1 MEIFFNDPEDLPV
14 PPEEVKIRELTAK
27 AYPDGRRV
35 RVYLEISP
43 FQRAPDAELNIV
55 NSEKQIMASVSVI
68 ETMDPKMEMTLHLP
82 ASTAPGTYQ
91 LSARVFYREEI
102 EEPENSEEPAE
113 PISLPDIQVV
123 DQSEILFEID

>member
-27 AYPDGRRV
+27 AYPDRRRV
-35 RVYLEISP
+35 RVYLELSP
-43 FQRAPDAELNIV
+43 FQQAPDAELNIV
-55 NSEKQIMASVSVI
+55 NRENQTMASVNVI

-82 ASTAPGTYQ
+82 ASTTPGMYK

-102 EEPENSEEPAE
+102 DEPETDEEPIEN
-113 PISLPDIQVV
+113 ISLPEIQVV
-123 DQSEILFEID
+123 DQTETLFEID

>member
-35 RVYLEISP
+35 RVYLEIAP
-43 FQRAPDAELNIV
+43 FQKAPDAEVNILNQK
-55 NSEKQIMASVSVI
+55 EQLMASVSVI

-82 ASTAPGTYQ
+82 ASTSPGAYRVK
-91 LSARVFYREEI
+91 ARVFYREEL
-102 EEPENSEEPAE
+102 PEADDGEAPPE
-113 PISLPDIQVV
+113 PISLPEIQVV
-123 DQSEILFEID
+123 DQTETQFEID

>member
-35 RVYLEISP
+35 RVYLEITP
-43 FQRAPDAELNIV
+43 FQKAPDAELEIV
-55 NSEKQIMASVSVI
+55 NSENLPMASVSVI
-68 ETMDPKMEMTLHLP
+68 ETMDPKMEMTLPLP

-91 LSARVFYREEI
+91 ARAQVFYRAEL
-102 EEPENSEEPAE
+102 EEPENGEEPDE
-113 PISLPDIQVV
+113 KLTLPDIQVV
-123 DQSEILFEID
+123 DQSETSFEID